1 MSEPR
6 KLHTESAYGA
16 SQDQYEKARR
26 LAQQQAAQNARR
38 RIQRPVQPVQGRQ
51 INQHPAAQP
60 AAPQPE
66 EHTPRPAVQEPIPQ
80 PARQEPTPQPIEEPQ
95 EPKPLTRA
103 QRQAM
108 ALRADYERKYGANA
122 VTNTQRIE
130 PQPAPRPVRPAAAQ
144 PAAAQPA
151 ARPAAARPAAARP
164 AAAQPAG
171 QEHRRIVRP
180 EASAQPARP
189 AQAQAGTRTI
199 SRTPRPAP
207 QAQPTQPAK
216 AAPRPAQNAVFDYD
230 AVVGG
235 VPHKPHKS
243 IELEQ
248 DTTKRTGAGGKPP
261 RKPGS
266 SPQGSGK
273 GKKPKKKKKGS
284 WWKTLIIV
292 VLVLAI
298 IFGGA
303 FAIISSAL
311 KPNGGI
317 SGTTISSIVNT
328 PKAYQ
333 GKEFNL
339 LVVGID
345 RSSEGDSVSTDGVND
360 GMTDMIMWLHFD
372 NENQSVSMLQIPRN
386 IMVTT
391 DRSVSSN
398 YQINAVAKTQGNS
411 GYNNIDA
418 LAQLLYDQFKLECD
432 GYVSIRLEALSEL
445 IDILGGIDVNVPEAI
460 DYRNVEG
467 GGNSYLPAGYQR
479 LKGAQVEFFLR
490 ARKTY
495 GTSDLKRLE
504 VQRYFYSALFAR
516 LRSMTVVDIARML
529 PFMLTYVETD
539 LSVSELVSVAVSM
552 LKIHSDKICLA
563 RVPVYMGGNLV
574 WPQNVEKPNSVVVVA
589 KQETADVLNQ
599 YFRAADRQVDAS
611 ELNVCQALDTSGMAP
626 QDAAVKVMNDLNK
639 EVVDAQKNNNHI
651 SEGDTGT
658 DIYEVVPDSEP
669 ASETTDGDSTAEPAA

>member
-51 INQHPAAQP
+51 INQHSTAQP

-66 EHTPRPAVQEPIPQ
+66 EHTPRPAAAQPVPQ
-80 PARQEPTPQPIEEPQ
+80 PVVQEPTPQPIEEPQ

-108 ALRADYERKYGANA
+108 ALRADYERKYGPNA
-122 VTNTQRIE
+122 AANTQRIE
-130 PQPAPRPVRPAAAQ
+130 PQPAPRPVRPAASQ
-144 PAAAQPA
+144 PTAAQP
-151 ARPAAARPAAARP
+151 AARP

-171 QEHRRIVRP
+171 QEHRRIIRP
-180 EASAQPARP
+180 EASAAQPARP
-189 AQAQAGTRTI
+189 AQGQAGTRTI
-199 SRTPRPAP
+199 NRTPRPAP
-207 QAQPTQPAK
+207 QAQPAQPTQPAQ

-230 AVVGG
+230 AMVGG
-235 VPHKPHKS
+235 VPQKPHKS
-243 IELEQ
+243 IEMEQ
-248 DTTKRTGAGGKPP
+248 DTSKRTGAGGKPP

-292 VLVLAI
+292 VLVLVI

-303 FAIISSAL
+303 FAIITNAL

-317 SGTTISSIVNT
+317 NGTTISSIVNT

-345 RSSEGDSVSTDGVND
+345 RSTEDGSVSSDGVND

-391 DRSVSSN
+391 DRSVSGN

-432 GYVSIRLEALSEL
+432 GYISIRLEALSEL

-460 DYRNVEG
+460 DYRKVKD

-479 LKGAQVEFFLR
+479 LTGAQAEFFLR

-563 RVPVYMGGNLV
+563 RVPVYMGDTLK
-574 WPQNVEKPNSVVVVA
+574 WPLNVEKPNSVVVVA

-639 EVVDAQKNNNHI
+639 EVVDAQQNNNHI

-658 DIYEVVPDSEP
+658 DVYEVVPDSEP

>member
-38 RIQRPVQPVQGRQ
+38 RIQRPIQPVQGRRIDPHHAVRPEQ
-51 INQHPAAQP
+51 PETEQPQTPVEQP
-60 AAPQPE
+60 AAPQP
-66 EHTPRPAVQEPIPQ
+66 VQEPV
-80 PARQEPTPQPIEEPQ
+80 AQEPVAEEFDAQQPQ

-103 QRQAM
+103 QQQAM
-108 ALRADYERKYGANA
+108 ALRAQYERKYGADA
-122 VTNTQRIE
+122 YHTQRIT
-130 PQPAPRPVRPAAAQ
+130 PQPAPRPAAAQ
-144 PAAAQPA
+144 PEARAQ
-151 ARPAAARPAAARP
+151 
-164 AAAQPAG
+164 Q
-171 QEHRRIVRP
+171 QEHRRVVRQDTP
-180 EASAQPARP
+180 SEAPSRAARPQQPAS
-189 AQAQAGTRTI
+189 RTI
-199 SRTPRPAP
+199 NRTPRPA
-207 QAQPTQPAK
+207 AQPERTAAP
-216 AAPRPAQNAVFDYD
+216 APRPAAKSVVFDYD
-230 AVVGG
+230 AATA
-235 VPHKPHKS
+235 
-243 IELEQ
+243 
-248 DTTKRTGAGGKPP
+248 DTTPKTGKGIALEGKPAKSTGSGGKPP

-266 SPQGSGK
+266 NPKGDGK
-273 GKKPKKKKKGS
+273 GKKPKKKRA
-284 WWKTLIIV
+284 WWKTLLAV
-292 VLVLAI
+292 VLVLVI
-298 IFGGA
+298 IFGAA
-303 FAIISSAL
+303 FAIIMNAL

-317 SGTTISSIVNT
+317 NGTTISSIVNT

-345 RSSEGDSVSTDGVND
+345 RSTEDGTASSDGTND

-391 DRSVSSN
+391 DARVSGN
-398 YQINAVAKTQGNS
+398 YQINGVAKTQGSN

-432 GYVSIRLEALSEL
+432 GYVSVRLEALSEL
-445 IDILGGIDVNVPEAI
+445 IDILGGIDVNVPEEI
-460 DYRNVEG
+460 DYRKVQG

-479 LKGAQVEFFLR
+479 LTGAQAEFFLR

-529 PFMLTYVETD
+529 PFMLSYVETD

-563 RVPVYMGGNLV
+563 RVPVYMGGNLA

-599 YFRAADRQVDAS
+599 YFRSADRQVDAS
-611 ELNVCQALDTSGMAP
+611 ELNVCEALSTSGMTP

-639 EVVDAQKNNNHI
+639 EVVDAQQNNNHI
-651 SEGDTGT
+651 SDDDAGGDV
-658 DIYEVVPDSEP
+658 YEVVPDSTAE
-669 ASETTDGDSTAEPAA
+669 SESTDGDSTSEPAA

>member
-38 RIQRPVQPVQGRQ
+38 RIQRPIQPVQGRRIDPHHAVRPEQ
-51 INQHPAAQP
+51 PETEQPQTPVEQP
-60 AAPQPE
+60 AAPQP
-66 EHTPRPAVQEPIPQ
+66 VQEPV
-80 PARQEPTPQPIEEPQ
+80 AQEPVAEEFDAQQPQ

-103 QRQAM
+103 QQQAM
-108 ALRADYERKYGANA
+108 ALRAQYERKYGADA
-122 VTNTQRIE
+122 YHTQRIT
-130 PQPAPRPVRPAAAQ
+130 PQPAPRPAAAQ
-144 PAAAQPA
+144 PE
-151 ARPAAARPAAARP
+151 ARP
-164 AAAQPAG
+164 QQ
-171 QEHRRIVRP
+171 QEHRRVVRQDTP
-180 EASAQPARP
+180 TEAPSRAARPQQPAS
-189 AQAQAGTRTI
+189 RTI
-199 SRTPRPAP
+199 NRTPRPA
-207 QAQPTQPAK
+207 AQPERTAAP
-216 AAPRPAQNAVFDYD
+216 APRPAAKSAVFDYD
-230 AVVGG
+230 AATA
-235 VPHKPHKS
+235 
-243 IELEQ
+243 
-248 DTTKRTGAGGKPP
+248 DTTPKTGKGIALEGEPAKRTASGGKPP

-266 SPQGSGK
+266 SPKEGGK
-273 GKKPKKKKKGS
+273 GKKPKKTRAG
-284 WWKTLIIV
+284 WNTLLAV
-292 VLVLAI
+292 VLVLVI
-298 IFGGA
+298 IFGAA
-303 FAIISSAL
+303 FAIIMNAL

-317 SGTTISSIVNT
+317 NGTTISSIVNT

-345 RSSEGDSVSTDGVND
+345 RSTEDGTASSDGVND
-360 GMTDMIMWLHFD
+360 GMTDMSMWLHFD

-391 DRSVSSN
+391 DRSVSGN
-398 YQINAVAKTQGNS
+398 YQINAVAKTQGSS

-432 GYVSIRLEALSEL
+432 GYVSVRLEALSEL
-445 IDILGGIDVNVPEAI
+445 IDILGGIDVNVPEEI
-460 DYRNVEG
+460 DYRKVEG

-479 LKGAQVEFFLR
+479 LTGAQAEFFLR

-529 PFMLTYVETD
+529 PFMLSYVETD

-563 RVPVYMGGNLV
+563 RVPVYMGGNLA

-599 YFRAADRQVDAS
+599 YFRSADRQVDAS
-611 ELNVCQALDTSGMAP
+611 ELNVCQALDTSGMTP

-639 EVVDAQKNNNHI
+639 EVVDAQQNNNHI
-651 SEGDTGT
+651 SNDDAGD
-658 DIYEVVPDSEP
+658 DVYEVVPDSAAE
-669 ASETTDGDSTAEPAA
+669 SESTDGDSTSEPAA

>member
-51 INQHPAAQP
+51 IDPRKAVRPEPPETEQLQTPVEQP
-60 AAPQPE
+60 AAPQP
-66 EHTPRPAVQEPIPQ
+66 VQEPVV
-80 PARQEPTPQPIEEPQ
+80 QEPVAEEFDAQQPQ

-108 ALRADYERKYGANA
+108 ALRAQYERKYGADA
-122 VTNTQRIE
+122 YHTQRIT
-130 PQPAPRPVRPAAAQ
+130 PQPAQRPAA
-144 PAAAQPA
+144 P
-151 ARPAAARPAAARP
+151 RPAAPQSEARP
-164 AAAQPAG
+164 QQ
-171 QEHRRIVRP
+171 QEHRRVVRQDAP
-180 EASAQPARP
+180 AEAPSRAARPQQPAS
-189 AQAQAGTRTI
+189 RTI
-199 SRTPRPAP
+199 NRTPRPA
-207 QAQPTQPAK
+207 AQPERTAAP
-216 AAPRPAQNAVFDYD
+216 APRPAAKSAVFDYD
-230 AVVGG
+230 AATADTAPKTGKG
-235 VPHKPHKS
+235 IALEGKPAKS
-243 IELEQ
+243 
-248 DTTKRTGAGGKPP
+248 TGSGGKPP

-266 SPQGSGK
+266 SPKGNGK
-273 GKKPKKKKKGS
+273 GKKPKKKRA
-284 WWKTLIIV
+284 WWKTLLAV
-292 VLVLAI
+292 VLVLVI
-298 IFGGA
+298 IFGAA
-303 FAIISSAL
+303 FAIIMNAL

-317 SGTTISSIVNT
+317 NGTTISSIVNT

-345 RSSEGDSVSTDGVND
+345 RSSENGTASSDGTND

-391 DRSVSSN
+391 DARVSGN
-398 YQINAVAKTQGNS
+398 YQINGVAKTQGSS

-432 GYVSIRLEALSEL
+432 GYVSVRLEALSEL

-460 DYRNVEG
+460 DYRKVQG

-479 LKGAQVEFFLR
+479 LTGAQAEFFLR

-529 PFMLTYVETD
+529 PFMLSYVETD

-563 RVPVYMGGNLV
+563 RVPVYMGGNLA

-599 YFRAADRQVDAS
+599 YFRSADRQVDAS
-611 ELNVCQALDTSGMAP
+611 ELNVCEALSTSGMTP

-639 EVVDAQKNNNHI
+639 EVVDAQQNNNHI
-651 SEGDTGT
+651 SDDDAGGDV
-658 DIYEVVPDSEP
+658 YEVVPDSAAE
-669 ASETTDGDSTAEPAA
+669 SESTDGDSTSEPAA

>member
-51 INQHPAAQP
+51 INQHPAA
-60 AAPQPE
+60 PQPE
-66 EHTPRPAVQEPIPQ
+66 EHTPRPAAAQPVPQ

-108 ALRADYERKYGANA
+108 ALRADYERKYGSNA
-122 VTNTQRIE
+122 AANTQRIE
-130 PQPAPRPVRPAAAQ
+130 PQPAPRPVRPAASQ
-144 PAAAQPA
+144 PAAAQP
-151 ARPAAARPAAARP
+151 AARP

-171 QEHRRIVRP
+171 QEHRRIIRP
-180 EASAQPARP
+180 ETAAAQPARP
-189 AQAQAGTRTI
+189 AQGQAGTRTI
-199 SRTPRPAP
+199 NRTPRPAP
-207 QAQPTQPAK
+207 QAQPAQPTQPTQPAQ

-235 VPHKPHKS
+235 VPQKPHKS
-243 IELEQ
+243 IEMEQ
-248 DTTKRTGAGGKPP
+248 DTSKRTGAGGKPP

-284 WWKTLIIV
+284 WWKTLLIV

-303 FAIISSAL
+303 FAIITNAL

-328 PKAYQ
+328 PKEYQ
-333 GKEFNL
+333 GKELNL

-345 RSSEGDSVSTDGVND
+345 RSTEDGSVSSDGVND

-372 NENQSVSMLQIPRN
+372 NENKSVSMLQIPRN

-391 DRSVSSN
+391 DRSVSGN

-432 GYVSIRLEALSEL
+432 GYISIRLEALSEL

-460 DYRNVEG
+460 DYRNVKG

-479 LKGAQVEFFLR
+479 LTGAQAEFFLR

-495 GTSDLKRLE
+495 NTSDLKRLE

-563 RVPVYMGGNLV
+563 RVPVYMGDTLK
-574 WPQNVEKPNSVVVVA
+574 WPLNVEKPNSVVVVA

-639 EVVDAQKNNNHI
+639 EVVDAQQNNNHI

-658 DIYEVVPDSEP
+658 DVYEVVPDSEP

>member
-51 INQHPAAQP
+51 INQRP

-66 EHTPRPAVQEPIPQ
+66 EHTPQPAAVQPVPQ

-95 EPKPLTRA
+95 EPKPLTLA

-108 ALRADYERKYGANA
+108 ALRADYERKYGASA
-122 VTNTQRIE
+122 ATNTQRIE
-130 PQPAPRPVRPAAAQ
+130 PQPAPRPVRPAASH
-144 PAAAQPA
+144 PAAAQP
-151 ARPAAARPAAARP
+151 AARP

-180 EASAQPARP
+180 GTAAAQPARP
-189 AQAQAGTRTI
+189 AQGQAGTRTI
-199 SRTPRPAP
+199 NRTPRPAP
-207 QAQPTQPAK
+207 QAQPAQPTQPAQ
-216 AAPRPAQNAVFDYD
+216 AAPRPARNAVFDFD

-235 VPHKPHKS
+235 VPQKPHKS
-243 IELEQ
+243 IEMEQ
-248 DTTKRTGAGGKPP
+248 DISKRTGAGGKPP

-284 WWKTLIIV
+284 WWKTLLIV

-303 FAIISSAL
+303 FAIITNAL

-328 PKAYQ
+328 PKEYQ

-345 RSSEGDSVSTDGVND
+345 RSTEDGSVSSDGVND

-372 NENQSVSMLQIPRN
+372 NENKSVSMLQIPRN

-391 DRSVSSN
+391 DRSVSGN

-460 DYRNVEG
+460 DYRKVEG

-479 LKGAQVEFFLR
+479 LTGAQAEFFLR

-574 WPQNVEKPNSVVVVA
+574 WPLNVEKPNSVVVVA

-639 EVVDAQKNNNHI
+639 EVVDAQQNNNHI

-658 DIYEVVPDSEP
+658 DVYEVVPDSEP

>member
-51 INQHPAAQP
+51 INQHPAA
-60 AAPQPE
+60 PQPE
-66 EHTPRPAVQEPIPQ
+66 EHTPRPAAAQPVPQ
-80 PARQEPTPQPIEEPQ
+80 PVVQEPTPQPIEEPQ

-108 ALRADYERKYGANA
+108 ALRADYERKYGPNA
-122 VTNTQRIE
+122 AANTQRIE
-130 PQPAPRPVRPAAAQ
+130 PQPAPRPVRPAASQ

-151 ARPAAARPAAARP
+151 ARPAAA
-164 AAAQPAG
+164 QPTG
-171 QEHRRIVRP
+171 QEHRRIIRP
-180 EASAQPARP
+180 ETAAAQPARP
-189 AQAQAGTRTI
+189 AQGQAGTRTI
-199 SRTPRPAP
+199 NRTPRPAP
-207 QAQPTQPAK
+207 QAQPAQPTQPAQPAQ
-216 AAPRPAQNAVFDYD
+216 AAPRPARNGVFDYD

-235 VPHKPHKS
+235 VPQKPHKS
-243 IELEQ
+243 IEMEQ
-248 DTTKRTGAGGKPP
+248 DTSKRTGAGGKPP

-284 WWKTLIIV
+284 WWKTLLIV

-303 FAIISSAL
+303 FAIITNAL

-328 PKAYQ
+328 PKEYQ
-333 GKEFNL
+333 GKELNL

-345 RSSEGDSVSTDGVND
+345 RSTEDGSVSSDGVND

-372 NENQSVSMLQIPRN
+372 NENKSVSMLQIPRN

-391 DRSVSSN
+391 DRSVSGN

-432 GYVSIRLEALSEL
+432 GYISIRLEALSEL

-460 DYRNVEG
+460 DYRNVKG

-479 LKGAQVEFFLR
+479 LTGAQAEFFLR

-495 GTSDLKRLE
+495 NTSDLKRLE

-563 RVPVYMGGNLV
+563 RVPVYMGDTLK
-574 WPQNVEKPNSVVVVA
+574 WPLNVEKPNSVVVVA

-639 EVVDAQKNNNHI
+639 EVVDAQQNNNHI

-658 DIYEVVPDSEP
+658 DVYEVVPDSEP

>member
-38 RIQRPVQPVQGRQ
+38 RIQRPVQPVQGRRIDPHHAVRPEPPETEQ
-51 INQHPAAQP
+51 PQTPVEQP
-60 AAPQPE
+60 AAPQP
-66 EHTPRPAVQEPIPQ
+66 VQEPV
-80 PARQEPTPQPIEEPQ
+80 AQEPVAEEFDAQQPQ

-103 QRQAM
+103 QQQAM
-108 ALRADYERKYGANA
+108 ALRAQYERKYGADA
-122 VTNTQRIE
+122 YHTQRIT
-130 PQPAPRPVRPAAAQ
+130 PQPAPRPAAPQ
-144 PAAAQPA
+144 PE
-151 ARPAAARPAAARP
+151 ARP
-164 AAAQPAG
+164 QQ
-171 QEHRRIVRP
+171 QEHRRVVRQDTP
-180 EASAQPARP
+180 AEAPTRAARPQQPAS
-189 AQAQAGTRTI
+189 RTI
-199 SRTPRPAP
+199 NRTPRPAARP
-207 QAQPTQPAK
+207 ERTAAP
-216 AAPRPAQNAVFDYD
+216 APRPAAKSAVFDYD
-230 AVVGG
+230 AATA
-235 VPHKPHKS
+235 
-243 IELEQ
+243 
-248 DTTKRTGAGGKPP
+248 DTTPKTGKGIALEGKPAKSTGSGGKPP

-266 SPQGSGK
+266 SPKGNGK
-273 GKKPKKKKKGS
+273 GKKPKKKRA
-284 WWKTLIIV
+284 WWKTLLAV
-292 VLVLAI
+292 VLVLVI
-298 IFGGA
+298 IFGAA
-303 FAIISSAL
+303 FAIIMNAL

-317 SGTTISSIVNT
+317 NGTTISSIVNT

-345 RSSEGDSVSTDGVND
+345 RSTEDGTASSDGTND

-391 DRSVSSN
+391 DARVSGN
-398 YQINAVAKTQGNS
+398 YQINGVAKTQGSN

-432 GYVSIRLEALSEL
+432 GYVSVRLEALSEL

-460 DYRNVEG
+460 DYRKVQG

-479 LKGAQVEFFLR
+479 LTGAQAEFFLR

-529 PFMLTYVETD
+529 PFMLSYVETD

-599 YFRAADRQVDAS
+599 YFRSADRQVDAS
-611 ELNVCQALDTSGMAP
+611 ELNVCEALSTSGMTP

-639 EVVDAQKNNNHI
+639 EVVDAQQNNNHI
-651 SEGDTGT
+651 SDDDAGGDV
-658 DIYEVVPDSEP
+658 YEVVPDSTAE
-669 ASETTDGDSTAEPAA
+669 SESTDGDSTSEPAA

>member
-51 INQHPAAQP
+51 IHQHPAAQP

-66 EHTPRPAVQEPIPQ
+66 ERTPQTAAAQPVPQPVVQEP
-80 PARQEPTPQPIEEPQ
+80 TSQPIEEPQ

-130 PQPAPRPVRPAAAQ
+130 PQPAPRPVRPAASH
-144 PAAAQPA
+144 PAAAQP
-151 ARPAAARPAAARP
+151 AARP

-180 EASAQPARP
+180 EAATAQPARP
-189 AQAQAGTRTI
+189 AQGQAGTRSI
-199 SRTPRPAP
+199 NRTPRPAP
-207 QAQPTQPAK
+207 QAQPAK
-216 AAPRPAQNAVFDYD
+216 TAPRPAQNAVFDYD
-230 AVVGG
+230 AVVGS

-243 IELEQ
+243 IELEP
-248 DTTKRTGAGGKPP
+248 DTPKRTGAGGTPP

-317 SGTTISSIVNT
+317 NGTTISSIVNT

-345 RSSEGDSVSTDGVND
+345 RSSEEDSGSSDGVND

-432 GYVSIRLEALSEL
+432 GYVSVRLEALSEL

-460 DYRNVEG
+460 DYRNIPG

-479 LKGAQVEFFLR
+479 LTGAQAEFFLR

-563 RVPVYMGGNLV
+563 RVPVYMGGNLA

-611 ELNVCQALDTSGMAP
+611 ELNFCQALDTSGMAP

-639 EVVDAQKNNNHI
+639 EVVDAQQNNNHI
-651 SEGDTGT
+651 SDGDTGT
-658 DIYEVVPDSEP
+658 DVYEIVPDSEP
-669 ASETTDGDSTAEPAA
+669 ASGTTDGDSTAEPAA

>member
-38 RIQRPVQPVQGRQ
+38 RIQRPIQPVQGRRIDPHHAVRPEQ
-51 INQHPAAQP
+51 PETEQPQTPVEQP
-60 AAPQPE
+60 AAPQP
-66 EHTPRPAVQEPIPQ
+66 VQEPV
-80 PARQEPTPQPIEEPQ
+80 AQEPVAEEFDAQQPQ

-103 QRQAM
+103 QQQAM
-108 ALRADYERKYGANA
+108 ALRAQYERKYGADA
-122 VTNTQRIE
+122 YHTQRIT
-130 PQPAPRPVRPAAAQ
+130 PQPAPRPAAPQPEARAQ
-144 PAAAQPA
+144 Q
-151 ARPAAARPAAARP
+151 
-164 AAAQPAG
+164 
-171 QEHRRIVRP
+171 QEHRRVVRP
-180 EASAQPARP
+180 DAPAEAPTRAARPQQPAS
-189 AQAQAGTRTI
+189 RTI
-199 SRTPRPAP
+199 NRTPRPAARP
-207 QAQPTQPAK
+207 EQK
-216 AAPRPAQNAVFDYD
+216 AAPAPRPAAKSAVFDYD
-230 AVVGG
+230 AATA
-235 VPHKPHKS
+235 
-243 IELEQ
+243 
-248 DTTKRTGAGGKPP
+248 DTTPKTGKGIALEGKPAKSTGSGGKPP

-266 SPQGSGK
+266 SPKGDGK
-273 GKKPKKKKKGS
+273 GKKPKKKRA
-284 WWKTLIIV
+284 WWKTLLAV
-292 VLVLAI
+292 VLVLVI
-298 IFGGA
+298 IFGAA
-303 FAIISSAL
+303 FAIIMNAL

-317 SGTTISSIVNT
+317 NGTTISSIVNT

-345 RSSEGDSVSTDGVND
+345 RSTEDGTASSDGTND

-391 DRSVSSN
+391 DARVSGN
-398 YQINAVAKTQGNS
+398 YQINGVAKTQGSN

-432 GYVSIRLEALSEL
+432 GYVSVRLEALSEL
-445 IDILGGIDVNVPEAI
+445 IDILGGIDVNVPEEI
-460 DYRNVEG
+460 DYRKVQG

-479 LKGAQVEFFLR
+479 LTGAQAEFFLR

-529 PFMLTYVETD
+529 PFMLSYVETD

-563 RVPVYMGGNLV
+563 RVPVYMGGNLT

-599 YFRAADRQVDAS
+599 YFRSADRQVDVS
-611 ELNVCQALDTSGMAP
+611 ELNVCEALSTSGMAP

-639 EVVDAQKNNNHI
+639 EVVDAQQNNNHI
-651 SEGDTGT
+651 SDDDAGD
-658 DIYEVVPDSEP
+658 DVYEVVPDSEP
-669 ASETTDGDSTAEPAA
+669 ASESTDGDSTSEPAA

>member
-51 INQHPAAQP
+51 INQHPAA
-60 AAPQPE
+60 PQPE
-66 EHTPRPAVQEPIPQ
+66 EHTPRPAAAQPVPQ

-108 ALRADYERKYGANA
+108 ALRADYERKYGPNA
-122 VTNTQRIE
+122 AANTQRIE
-130 PQPAPRPVRPAAAQ
+130 PQPAPRPVRPAASQ
-144 PAAAQPA
+144 PAAAQP
-151 ARPAAARPAAARP
+151 AARP

-171 QEHRRIVRP
+171 QEHRRIIRP
-180 EASAQPARP
+180 ETAAAQPARP
-189 AQAQAGTRTI
+189 AQGQAGTRTI
-199 SRTPRPAP
+199 NRTPRPAP
-207 QAQPTQPAK
+207 QAQPTQPTQPAQ

-235 VPHKPHKS
+235 VPQKPHKS
-243 IELEQ
+243 IEMEQ
-248 DTTKRTGAGGKPP
+248 DTSKRTGAGGKPP

-284 WWKTLIIV
+284 WWKTLLIV

-303 FAIISSAL
+303 FAIITNAL

-328 PKAYQ
+328 PKEYQ
-333 GKEFNL
+333 GKELNL

-345 RSSEGDSVSTDGVND
+345 RSTEDGSVSSDGVND

-372 NENQSVSMLQIPRN
+372 NENKSVSMLQIPRN

-391 DRSVSSN
+391 DRSVSGN

-432 GYVSIRLEALSEL
+432 GYISIRLEALSEL

-460 DYRNVEG
+460 DYRNVKG

-479 LKGAQVEFFLR
+479 LTGAQAEFFLR

-495 GTSDLKRLE
+495 NTSDLKRLE

-563 RVPVYMGGNLV
+563 RVPVYMGDTLK
-574 WPQNVEKPNSVVVVA
+574 WPLNVEKPNSVVVVA

-639 EVVDAQKNNNHI
+639 EVVDAQQNNNHI

-658 DIYEVVPDSEP
+658 DVYEVVPDSEP

>member
-38 RIQRPVQPVQGRQ
+38 RIPRPVQPVQGRQ
-51 INQHPAAQP
+51 INQHPAA
-60 AAPQPE
+60 PQPE
-66 EHTPRPAVQEPIPQ
+66 EHTPQPAAAQPVPQ
-80 PARQEPTPQPIEEPQ
+80 PVVQEPTPQPIEEPQ

-108 ALRADYERKYGANA
+108 ALRADYERKYGPNA
-122 VTNTQRIE
+122 AANTQRIE
-130 PQPAPRPVRPAAAQ
+130 PQPAPRPVRPAASQ

-151 ARPAAARPAAARP
+151 ARPAAA
-164 AAAQPAG
+164 QPTG
-171 QEHRRIVRP
+171 QEHRRIIRP
-180 EASAQPARP
+180 ETSAAQPARP
-189 AQAQAGTRTI
+189 AQGQAGTRTI
-199 SRTPRPAP
+199 NRTPRPAP
-207 QAQPTQPAK
+207 QAQPTQPTQPAQ
-216 AAPRPAQNAVFDYD
+216 AAPRPAQNGVFDYD

-235 VPHKPHKS
+235 VPQKPHKS
-243 IELEQ
+243 IEMEQ
-248 DTTKRTGAGGKPP
+248 DTSKRTGAGGKPP

-284 WWKTLIIV
+284 WWKTLLIV

-303 FAIISSAL
+303 FAIITNAL

-328 PKAYQ
+328 PKEYQ
-333 GKEFNL
+333 GKELNL

-345 RSSEGDSVSTDGVND
+345 RSTEDGSASSDGVND

-372 NENQSVSMLQIPRN
+372 NENKSVSMLQIPRN

-391 DRSVSSN
+391 DRSVSGN

-432 GYVSIRLEALSEL
+432 GYISIRLEALSEL

-460 DYRNVEG
+460 DYRNVKG

-479 LKGAQVEFFLR
+479 LTGAQAEFFLR

-495 GTSDLKRLE
+495 NTSDLKRLE

-563 RVPVYMGGNLV
+563 RVPVYMGDTLK
-574 WPQNVEKPNSVVVVA
+574 WPLNVEKPNSVVVVA

-639 EVVDAQKNNNHI
+639 EVVDAQQNNNHI

-658 DIYEVVPDSEP
+658 DVYEVVPDSEP

>member
-38 RIQRPVQPVQGRQ
+38 RIQRPIQPVQGRRIDPHHAVRPEQ
-51 INQHPAAQP
+51 PETEQPQTPVEQP
-60 AAPQPE
+60 AAPQP
-66 EHTPRPAVQEPIPQ
+66 VQEPV
-80 PARQEPTPQPIEEPQ
+80 AQEPVAEEFDAQQPQ

-103 QRQAM
+103 QQQAM
-108 ALRADYERKYGANA
+108 ALRAQYERKYGADA
-122 VTNTQRIE
+122 YHTQRIT
-130 PQPAPRPVRPAAAQ
+130 PQPAPRPAAAQ
-144 PAAAQPA
+144 PEARAQ
-151 ARPAAARPAAARP
+151 
-164 AAAQPAG
+164 Q
-171 QEHRRIVRP
+171 QEHRRVVRP
-180 EASAQPARP
+180 DAPAEAPTRAARPQQPAS
-189 AQAQAGTRTI
+189 RTI
-199 SRTPRPAP
+199 NRTPRPAARP
-207 QAQPTQPAK
+207 EQK
-216 AAPRPAQNAVFDYD
+216 AAPAPRPAAKSAVFDYD
-230 AVVGG
+230 AATA
-235 VPHKPHKS
+235 
-243 IELEQ
+243 
-248 DTTKRTGAGGKPP
+248 DTTPKTGKGIALEGKPAKSTGSGGKPP

-266 SPQGSGK
+266 SPKGDGK
-273 GKKPKKKKKGS
+273 GKKPKKKRA
-284 WWKTLIIV
+284 WWKTLLAV
-292 VLVLAI
+292 VLVLVI
-298 IFGGA
+298 IFGAA
-303 FAIISSAL
+303 FAIIMNAL

-317 SGTTISSIVNT
+317 NGTTISSIVNT

-345 RSSEGDSVSTDGVND
+345 RSTEDGTASSDGTND

-391 DRSVSSN
+391 DARVSGN
-398 YQINAVAKTQGNS
+398 YQINGVAKTQGSN

-432 GYVSIRLEALSEL
+432 GYVSVRLEALSEL
-445 IDILGGIDVNVPEAI
+445 IDILGGIDVNVPEEI
-460 DYRNVEG
+460 DYRKVQG

-479 LKGAQVEFFLR
+479 LTGAQAEFFLR

-529 PFMLTYVETD
+529 PFMLSYVETD

-563 RVPVYMGGNLV
+563 RVPVYMGGNLT

-599 YFRAADRQVDAS
+599 YFRSADRQVDVS
-611 ELNVCQALDTSGMAP
+611 ELNVCEALSTSGMAP

-639 EVVDAQKNNNHI
+639 EVVDAQQNNNHI
-651 SEGDTGT
+651 SDDDAGD
-658 DIYEVVPDSEP
+658 DVYEVVPDSEP
-669 ASETTDGDSTAEPAA
+669 ASESTDGDSTSEPAA

>member
-38 RIQRPVQPVQGRQ
+38 RIQRPIQPVQGRRIDPHHAVRPEQ
-51 INQHPAAQP
+51 PETEQPQTPVEQP
-60 AAPQPE
+60 AAPQP
-66 EHTPRPAVQEPIPQ
+66 VQEPVVQKPVAEKFDAQ
-80 PARQEPTPQPIEEPQ
+80 QPQ

-103 QRQAM
+103 QQQAM
-108 ALRADYERKYGANA
+108 ALRAQYERKYGTDTAYR
-122 VTNTQRIE
+122 TQRIE
-130 PQPAPRPVRPAAAQ
+130 PQPAPRPVRPV
-144 PAAAQPA
+144 
-151 ARPAAARPAAARP
+151 RPAAP
-164 AAAQPAG
+164 QPVQQ
-171 QEHRRIVRP
+171 QEHRRVVRQDTAA
-180 EASAQPARP
+180 EAPSRAAQPPRP
-189 AQAQAGTRTI
+189 ASRTI
-199 SRTPRPAP
+199 NRTPRPT
-207 QAQPTQPAK
+207 TQPEQK
-216 AAPRPAQNAVFDYD
+216 AAPAPRPAAKSAVFDYD
-230 AVVGG
+230 AATA
-235 VPHKPHKS
+235 
-243 IELEQ
+243 
-248 DTTKRTGAGGKPP
+248 DTTPKTGKGIALEGKPAKSTGSGGKPP

-266 SPQGSGK
+266 NPKGDGK
-273 GKKPKKKKKGS
+273 SKKPKKKRA
-284 WWKTLIIV
+284 WWKTLLAV

-298 IFGGA
+298 IFGAA
-303 FAIISSAL
+303 FAIIMNAI

-317 SGTTISSIVNT
+317 NGTTISSIVNT

-345 RSSEGDSVSTDGVND
+345 RSSENGTASSDGTND
-360 GMTDMIMWLHFD
+360 GMTDMFMGLHFD

-391 DRSVSSN
+391 DRSVSGN
-398 YQINAVAKTQGNS
+398 YQINAVAKTQGSN
-411 GYNNIDA
+411 GYNNINA

-432 GYVSIRLEALSEL
+432 GYVSVRLEALSEL
-445 IDILGGIDVNVPEAI
+445 IDILGGIDVNVPEEI
-460 DYRNVEG
+460 DYRNVAG

-479 LKGAQVEFFLR
+479 LTGAQAEFFLR

-552 LKIHSDKICLA
+552 LKIHRDKI
-563 RVPVYMGGNLV
+563 
-574 WPQNVEKPNSVVVVA
+574 
-589 KQETADVLNQ
+589 
-599 YFRAADRQVDAS
+599 
-611 ELNVCQALDTSGMAP
+611 
-626 QDAAVKVMNDLNK
+626 
-639 EVVDAQKNNNHI
+639 
-651 SEGDTGT
+651 
-658 DIYEVVPDSEP
+658 
-669 ASETTDGDSTAEPAA
+669 

>member
-51 INQHPAAQP
+51 INQHPAA
-60 AAPQPE
+60 PQPE
-66 EHTPRPAVQEPIPQ
+66 EHTPRPAAAQPVPQ

-108 ALRADYERKYGANA
+108 ALRADYERKYGPNA
-122 VTNTQRIE
+122 AANTQRIE
-130 PQPAPRPVRPAAAQ
+130 PQPAPRPVRPAASQ
-144 PAAAQPA
+144 PAAAQP
-151 ARPAAARPAAARP
+151 AARP

-171 QEHRRIVRP
+171 QEHRRIIRP
-180 EASAQPARP
+180 ETAAAQPARP
-189 AQAQAGTRTI
+189 AQGQAGTRTI
-199 SRTPRPAP
+199 NRTPRPAP
-207 QAQPTQPAK
+207 QAQPAQPTQPTQPAQ

-235 VPHKPHKS
+235 VPQKPHKS
-243 IELEQ
+243 IEMEQ
-248 DTTKRTGAGGKPP
+248 DTSKRTGAGGKPP

-284 WWKTLIIV
+284 WWKTLLIV

-303 FAIISSAL
+303 FAIITNAL

-328 PKAYQ
+328 PKEYQ
-333 GKEFNL
+333 GKELNL

-345 RSSEGDSVSTDGVND
+345 RSTEDGSVSSDGVND

-372 NENQSVSMLQIPRN
+372 NENKSVSMLQIPRN

-391 DRSVSSN
+391 DRSVSGN

-432 GYVSIRLEALSEL
+432 GYISIRLEALSEL

-460 DYRNVEG
+460 DYRNVKG

-479 LKGAQVEFFLR
+479 LTGAQAEFFLR

-495 GTSDLKRLE
+495 NTSDLKRLE

-563 RVPVYMGGNLV
+563 RVPVYMGDTLK
-574 WPQNVEKPNSVVVVA
+574 WPLNVEKPNSVVVVA

-639 EVVDAQKNNNHI
+639 EVVDAQQNNNHI

-658 DIYEVVPDSEP
+658 DVYEVVPDSEP

>member
-66 EHTPRPAVQEPIPQ
+66 EHTPRPAAAQPVPQ
-80 PARQEPTPQPIEEPQ
+80 PVVKEPTPQPIEEPQ

-130 PQPAPRPVRPAAAQ
+130 PQPAPRPVRPAASQ
-144 PAAAQPA
+144 
-151 ARPAAARPAAARP
+151 PAAARPAARP

-189 AQAQAGTRTI
+189 AQGQAGARTI
-199 SRTPRPAP
+199 NRTPRPAP
-207 QAQPTQPAK
+207 QAQPTQPTQPAK
-216 AAPRPAQNAVFDYD
+216 ASPRPAQNAVFDYD
-230 AVVGG
+230 AMVGG

-248 DTTKRTGAGGKPP
+248 DTPKRTGAGGKPP

-328 PKAYQ
+328 PKEYQ
-333 GKEFNL
+333 GKELNL

-345 RSSEGDSVSTDGVND
+345 RSSEENSVSSDGVND

-574 WPQNVEKPNSVVVVA
+574 WPLNVEKPNSVVVVA

-639 EVVDAQKNNNHI
+639 EVVDAQQNNNHI

>member
-38 RIQRPVQPVQGRQ
+38 RIQRPIQPVQGRRIDPHHAVRPEQ
-51 INQHPAAQP
+51 PETEQPQTPVEQP
-60 AAPQPE
+60 AAPQP
-66 EHTPRPAVQEPIPQ
+66 VQEPV
-80 PARQEPTPQPIEEPQ
+80 AQEPVAEEFDAQQPQ

-103 QRQAM
+103 QQQAM
-108 ALRADYERKYGANA
+108 ALRAQYERKYGADA
-122 VTNTQRIE
+122 YHTQRIT
-130 PQPAPRPVRPAAAQ
+130 PQPAPRPAAAQ
-144 PAAAQPA
+144 PEARAQ
-151 ARPAAARPAAARP
+151 
-164 AAAQPAG
+164 Q
-171 QEHRRIVRP
+171 QEHRRVVRQDTP
-180 EASAQPARP
+180 AEAPSRAARPQQPAS
-189 AQAQAGTRTI
+189 RTI
-199 SRTPRPAP
+199 NRTPRPA
-207 QAQPTQPAK
+207 AQPERTAAP
-216 AAPRPAQNAVFDYD
+216 APRPAARSVVFDYD
-230 AVVGG
+230 AATA
-235 VPHKPHKS
+235 
-243 IELEQ
+243 
-248 DTTKRTGAGGKPP
+248 DTTPKTGKGIALEGKPAKSTGSGGKPP

-266 SPQGSGK
+266 NPKGNGK
-273 GKKPKKKKKGS
+273 GKKPKKKRA
-284 WWKTLIIV
+284 WWKTLLAV
-292 VLVLAI
+292 VLVLVI
-298 IFGGA
+298 IFGAA
-303 FAIISSAL
+303 FAIIMNAL

-317 SGTTISSIVNT
+317 NGTTISSIVNT

-345 RSSEGDSVSTDGVND
+345 RSTEDGTASSDGTND

-391 DRSVSSN
+391 DARVSGN
-398 YQINAVAKTQGNS
+398 YQINGVAKTQGSN

-432 GYVSIRLEALSEL
+432 GYVSVRLEALSEL
-445 IDILGGIDVNVPEAI
+445 IDILGGIDVNVPEEI
-460 DYRNVEG
+460 DYRKVQG

-479 LKGAQVEFFLR
+479 LTGAQAEFFLR

-529 PFMLTYVETD
+529 PFMLSYVETD

-563 RVPVYMGGNLV
+563 RVPVYMGGNLA

-599 YFRAADRQVDAS
+599 YFRSADRQVDAS
-611 ELNVCQALDTSGMAP
+611 ELNVCQALDTSGMTP

-639 EVVDAQKNNNHI
+639 EVVDAQQNNNHI
-651 SEGDTGT
+651 SNDDAGD
-658 DIYEVVPDSEP
+658 DVYEVVPDSEP
-669 ASETTDGDSTAEPAA
+669 ASETTDGDSTSEPAA

>member
-66 EHTPRPAVQEPIPQ
+66 GHTPQ
-80 PARQEPTPQPIEEPQ
+80 PAAAQPVPQPVVQEPTPQPIEEPQ

-108 ALRADYERKYGANA
+108 ALRADYERKYGASA

-130 PQPAPRPVRPAAAQ
+130 PQPAPRPVRPAASQ

-151 ARPAAARPAAARP
+151 ARS

-180 EASAQPARP
+180 GTAAAQPARP
-189 AQAQAGTRTI
+189 AQGQVGTRTI
-199 SRTPRPAP
+199 NRTPRPAAAQP
-207 QAQPTQPAK
+207 AQPTQPAK
-216 AAPRPAQNAVFDYD
+216 AAPRPAQNAMFDYD
-230 AVVGG
+230 AVVSSA
-235 VPHKPHKS
+235 PHKPHKS

-248 DTTKRTGAGGKPP
+248 DAPRRTGAGGKPP

-284 WWKTLIIV
+284 WWKTLLIV
-292 VLVLAI
+292 MLVLAI

-317 SGTTISSIVNT
+317 NGTIISSIVNT

-345 RSSEGDSVSTDGVND
+345 RSSEENSGSSDGVND

-460 DYRNVEG
+460 DYRKVEG

-479 LKGAQVEFFLR
+479 LTGAQAEFFLR

-563 RVPVYMGGNLV
+563 RVPVYMGGNLA

-639 EVVDAQKNNNHI
+639 EVLDAQQNNNHI

-658 DIYEVVPDSEP
+658 DVYEVVPDSEP

>member
-51 INQHPAAQP
+51 INQHSAAQP

-66 EHTPRPAVQEPIPQ
+66 EHTPRPAAAQPVPQ
-80 PARQEPTPQPIEEPQ
+80 PVVQEPTPQPIEEPQ
-95 EPKPLTRA
+95 EPKPLTLA

-108 ALRADYERKYGANA
+108 ALRADYERKYGPNA
-122 VTNTQRIE
+122 VANTQRIE
-130 PQPAPRPVRPAAAQ
+130 PQPAPRPVRPAASQ

-151 ARPAAARPAAARP
+151 ARPAAA
-164 AAAQPAG
+164 QPTG
-171 QEHRRIVRP
+171 QEHRRIIRP
-180 EASAQPARP
+180 ETAAAQPARP
-189 AQAQAGTRTI
+189 AQGQAGTRTI
-199 SRTPRPAP
+199 NRTPRPAP
-207 QAQPTQPAK
+207 QAQPTQPAQ

-230 AVVGG
+230 AMVGG
-235 VPHKPHKS
+235 VPQKPHKS
-243 IELEQ
+243 IEMEQ
-248 DTTKRTGAGGKPP
+248 DTSKRTGAGGKPP

-284 WWKTLIIV
+284 WWKTLLIV

-303 FAIISSAL
+303 FAIITNAL

-345 RSSEGDSVSTDGVND
+345 RSTEDGSVSSDGVND

-391 DRSVSSN
+391 DRSVSGN

-460 DYRNVEG
+460 DYRKVKD

-479 LKGAQVEFFLR
+479 LTGAQAEFFLR

-563 RVPVYMGGNLV
+563 RVPVYMGGNLA

-599 YFRAADRQVDAS
+599 YFRSADRQVDAS

-639 EVVDAQKNNNHI
+639 EVVDAQQNNNHI

-658 DIYEVVPDSEP
+658 DVYEVVPDSEP

>member
-38 RIQRPVQPVQGRQ
+38 RIQRPIQPVQGRRIDPHHAVRPEQ
-51 INQHPAAQP
+51 PETEQPQTPVEQP
-60 AAPQPE
+60 AAPQP
-66 EHTPRPAVQEPIPQ
+66 VQEPVAEKFDAQ
-80 PARQEPTPQPIEEPQ
+80 QPQ

-103 QRQAM
+103 QQQAM
-108 ALRADYERKYGANA
+108 ALRAQYERKYGTDTAYR
-122 VTNTQRIE
+122 TQRIE
-130 PQPAPRPVRPAAAQ
+130 PQPAPRPVRPV
-144 PAAAQPA
+144 
-151 ARPAAARPAAARP
+151 RPAAP
-164 AAAQPAG
+164 QPVQQ
-171 QEHRRIVRP
+171 QEHRRVVRQDTAA
-180 EASAQPARP
+180 EAPSRAAQPPRP
-189 AQAQAGTRTI
+189 ASRTI
-199 SRTPRPAP
+199 NRTPRPT
-207 QAQPTQPAK
+207 TQPEQK
-216 AAPRPAQNAVFDYD
+216 AAPAPRPAAKSAVFDYD
-230 AVVGG
+230 AATA
-235 VPHKPHKS
+235 
-243 IELEQ
+243 
-248 DTTKRTGAGGKPP
+248 DTTPKTGKGIALEGKPAKSTGSGGKPP

-266 SPQGSGK
+266 NPKGDGK
-273 GKKPKKKKKGS
+273 SKKPKKKKKGS

-298 IFGGA
+298 IFGAA
-303 FAIISSAL
+303 FAIIMNAI

-317 SGTTISSIVNT
+317 NGTTISSIVNT

-345 RSSEGDSVSTDGVND
+345 RSSENGTASSDGTND

-391 DRSVSSN
+391 DRSVSGN
-398 YQINAVAKTQGNS
+398 YQINAVAKTQGSN
-411 GYNNIDA
+411 GYNNINA

-432 GYVSIRLEALSEL
+432 GYVSVRLEALSEL
-445 IDILGGIDVNVPEAI
+445 IDILGGIDVNVPEEI
-460 DYRNVEG
+460 DYRNVAG

-479 LKGAQVEFFLR
+479 LTGAQAEFFLR

-529 PFMLTYVETD
+529 PFMLSYVETD

-563 RVPVYMGGNLV
+563 RVPVYMGGNLA

-599 YFRAADRQVDAS
+599 YFRSADRQVDAS

-639 EVVDAQKNNNHI
+639 EVVDAQQNNNHI
-651 SEGDTGT
+651 SDDDAGD
-658 DIYEVVPDSEP
+658 DVYEVVPDSAA
-669 ASETTDGDSTAEPAA
+669 ASESTDGDSTSEPAA